1 MSGQGGRRS
10 SGRAGFMIRCSREI
24 FSEDE
29 IEILERYGVAFHRLA
44 EGERAPRTDGQRRFV
59 EVARGVREPKTTYEK
74 TWSKYLQRLEWE
86 EDPENRT
93 AMGPRRQ
100 FPDDRDD
107 WKRMAGAQ
115 WSETIRRARGV
126 DD

>member
-1 MSGQGGRRS
+1 
-10 SGRAGFMIRCSREI
+10 MIRCSREV

-29 IEILERYGVAFHRLA
+29 IEMIERYGVAFHQLA

-59 EVARGVREPKTTYEK
+59 DAANGVREPETKYEK
-74 TWSKYLQRLEWE
+74 TWSRYMQRVAWE
-86 EDPENRT
+86 NDPENRA
-93 AMGPRRQ
+93 AMGPRRK
-100 FPDDRDD
+100 FFDDRDD

-115 WSETIRRARGV
+115 WGDTIRRARGF